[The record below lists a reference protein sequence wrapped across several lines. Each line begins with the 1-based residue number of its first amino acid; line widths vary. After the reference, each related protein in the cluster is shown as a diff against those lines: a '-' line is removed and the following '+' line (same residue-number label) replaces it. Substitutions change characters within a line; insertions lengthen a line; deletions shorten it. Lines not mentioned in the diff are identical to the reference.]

1 MQHGLSHNSLSFFW
15 FSWVNV
21 PSCWDGSVWVVCA
34 IPAASHA
41 LSAHFNGAQAKRDF
55 YRFTSALMEPWDG
68 PALVAFT
75 DGRFIGATLDRNGLR
90 PGRYY
95 ITKSG
100 RVVRRGGP
108 AAGALSET
116 CTAVCSC
123 CLCLSGLKRQA
134 ASVVVRCHL
143 TLPAQQAMR
152 HSQLCHA
159 VMFCIMLGLDMSALH
174 GTADM
179 SRHGRFPQSCAA
191 NGARPRRSWPVRW
204 AWSTCRMRMWRPKAA

>member
-1 MQHGLSHNSLSFFW
+1 
-15 FSWVNV
+15 VNV
-21 PSCWDGSVWVVCA
+21 PFVWDGSVWVVCA
-34 IPAASHA
+34 MPAASHA

-90 PGRYY
+90 PGRYH

-116 CTAVCSC
+116 CSA
-123 CLCLSGLKRQA
+123 
-134 ASVVVRCHL
+134 
-143 TLPAQQAMR
+143 
-152 HSQLCHA
+152 
-159 VMFCIMLGLDMSALH
+159 LGLFLLPVSFPGQTAGRLCCCALSPHVACPTGYASFSAL
-174 GTADM
+174 
-179 SRHGRFPQSCAA
+179 SCMVQPCSDVLYH
-191 NGARPRRSWPVRW
+191 ARP
-204 AWSTCRMRMWRPKAA
+204 